1 MSFLHNSDR
10 AWQTFGKTEPYFAV
24 CTQPQFRNE
33 NLTDATRAEFFHTGE
48 LHIETLLR
56 IVRQQL
62 VTDFTPHTALDFGC
76 GTGRLII
83 PLAKQ
88 CQRVIGIDVSSAM
101 LDEAR
106 MNCESRGITNVEL
119 YPSLQEMA
127 PLYSHVDLVH
137 TFIVMQHIPVNRGLV
152 IIAELIDR
160 IAENGVGMLH
170 LTYDWDA
177 TWVRKLANQLRRH
190 VPLIHNV
197 LNVARGWPWSRP
209 LMQMNSYP
217 LDQVFRLLHDRNC
230 HNTLLRF
237 TNHGGHY
244 GAILLFQKQQGE
256 VL

>member
-1 MSFLHNSDR
+1 MSLLHNSDR

-33 NLTDATRAEFFHTGE
+33 NLTNATRAEFFHSGE
-48 LHIETLLR
+48 VHIETLLR

-62 VTDFTPHTALDFGC
+62 LTDFNPQTALDFGC

-101 LDEAR
+101 LAEAR
-106 MNCESRGITNVEL
+106 KNCESQGIANVEF
-119 YPSLQEMA
+119 YPSLQA
-127 PLYSHVDLVH
+127 VDPVHTQVDLVH
-137 TFIVMQHIPVNRGLV
+137 TFIVMQHIPVRRGLA
-152 IIAELIDR
+152 IMAALIDR

-177 TWVRKLANQLRRH
+177 TWLVKLANQLRRH

-197 LNVARGWPWSRP
+197 INVARMALVASP
-209 LMQMNSYP
+209 
-217 LDQVFRLLHDRNC
+217 DAD
-230 HNTLLRF
+230 
-237 TNHGGHY
+237 
-244 GAILLFQKQQGE
+244 E
-256 VL
+256 